1 MTDTAVDQATLTQ
14 VIDTATTGA
23 AVAAGVTGNP
33 AIMPLAAVAAA
44 LAQGIFQLTQG
55 SATNTLTTA
64 QIDAEWTANAKA
76 LGIALKAYMAAQ

>member
-1 MTDTAVDQATLTQ
+1 MSDTAADQAQLTT

-33 AIMPLAAVAAA
+33 AIMPLATVAAA

-55 SATNTLTTA
+55 TATKPLTTA
-64 QIDAEWTANAKA
+64 EIDAEWTANSKA
-76 LGIALKAYMAAQ
+76 LGIALKAYLAAK

>member
-1 MTDTAVDQATLTQ
+1 MTDTAVDQAQLTQ

-55 SATNTLTTA
+55 TPTTPLTTA

-76 LGIALKAYMAAQ
+76 LGIALKAYMAAP